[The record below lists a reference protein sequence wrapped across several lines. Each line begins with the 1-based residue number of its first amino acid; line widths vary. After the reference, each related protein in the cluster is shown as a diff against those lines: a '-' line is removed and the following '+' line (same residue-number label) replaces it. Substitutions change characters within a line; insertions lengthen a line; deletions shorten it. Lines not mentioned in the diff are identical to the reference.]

1 MKHCSAKLAQTE
13 IFKRFHL
20 FCHISHYSRKEQFF
34 SSTGEKPNM
43 SRLTSI
49 TCLPSASTARAHF
62 KEDVTGRAFRLAPCF
77 TSEICHGS
85 PVWLQS
91 QHPPAD
97 SDGEA
102 QSISDFNPG
111 DISLWINSGEWEIII
126 SSGFCLPDLTSVKWR
141 SEALSIG
148 VNPLL

>member
-1 MKHCSAKLAQTE
+1 MPHFTLQQKRAILFFHWRRAQHVPSYVN
-13 IFKRFHL
+13 HL
-20 FCHISHYSRKEQFF
+20 SSICIDSSRSLQR
-34 SSTGEKPNM
+34 G
-43 SRLTSI
+43 RDG
-49 TCLPSASTARAHF
+49 PSVQATAGASTI
-62 KEDVTGRAFRLAPCF
+62 TPCF

-97 SDGEA
+97 SNGEA

-126 SSGFCLPDLTSVKWR
+126 SLGFCLPDLTSVKWR